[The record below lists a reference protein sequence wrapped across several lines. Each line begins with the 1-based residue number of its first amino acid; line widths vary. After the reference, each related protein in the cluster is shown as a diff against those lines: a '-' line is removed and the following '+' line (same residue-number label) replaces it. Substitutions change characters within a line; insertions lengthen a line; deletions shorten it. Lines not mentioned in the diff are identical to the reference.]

1 MPVAK
6 RAKSFQTASFNNN
19 INERTLGVK
28 QYVIKDVFSFDIVKV
43 KEEDVT
49 KRKILK
55 TLASIFDPVGF
66 VAPFLVTEKMFLQE
80 LWRLKVDW
88 DVTLQ

>member
-19 INERTLGVK
+19 INERTLEVK

>member
-49 KRKILK
+49 MRKILK